1 MMKTVFFGGTFN
13 PPHNA
18 HKIMLSVANNLQNVE
33 KILVVPTNIPPHK
46 TVEGYCAS
54 FDDRF
59 EMCNLLCNSFN
70 KAQVSDI
77 EFKRQGKSYTFDTVN
92 ILKKEYE
99 NIAILIGG
107 DMMSTFD
114 TWYNY
119 KELIKMVEIL
129 AVRRKGVP
137 DAEFDDMVQRL
148 IAEGAKITVLDVDLP
163 EISST
168 EIRECFET
176 QNVEKLHSLLPE
188 NVMQYISENG
198 LYRE

>member
-18 HKIMLSVANNLQNVE
+18 HKIMLSVANKLQDVE

-54 FDDRF
+54 FEDRLN
-59 EMCNLLCNSFN
+59 MCRLLCEGCN
-70 KAQVSDI
+70 KAQISDI
-77 EFKRQGKSYTFDTVN
+77 EIKRQGKSYTFDTVN
-92 ILKKEYE
+92 ILKEEYE
-99 NIAILIGG
+99 SIALLIGG
-107 DMMSTFD
+107 DMMSSFD

-129 AVRRKGVP
+129 AVRRKGTS
-137 DAEFDDMVQRL
+137 DKEFDSMVQRL
-148 IAEGAKITVLDVDLP
+148 ITEGAVITVLEVDLP

-168 EIRECFET
+168 EIRECFER
-176 QNVEKLHSLLPE
+176 NDDDKLKNILPQTI
-188 NVMQYISENG
+188 MQYINDNS